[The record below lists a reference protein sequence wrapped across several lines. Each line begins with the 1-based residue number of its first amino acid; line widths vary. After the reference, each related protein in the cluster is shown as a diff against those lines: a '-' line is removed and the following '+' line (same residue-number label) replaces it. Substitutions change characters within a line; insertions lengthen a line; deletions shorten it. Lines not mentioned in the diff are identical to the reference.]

1 MPLEVRPQAKPPLPP
16 NQPALG
22 ENPYTAANQ
31 AKDELHRL
39 LEEPLELK
47 TDGTICLT
55 QMQMVFF
62 QHDDGYLW
70 PSRIKL
76 LHFAG
81 SVSMKMNYG
90 KGISRYLAEQLLP
103 KLQELAGGSCT
114 TPIADTDSLER
125 YWGLRLVTYL
135 GKNVKVTSGE
145 ASHSGVLKGA
155 VSTGCS
161 ESTYKLRISAE
172 NEREVPLN
180 LSDLA
185 NGTTTVQTVDGQT

>member
-31 AKDELHRL
+31 AKDELYRL

-55 QMQMVFF
+55 QMQMVYF

-90 KGISRYLAEQLLP
+90 KGAGRCLAKELLP
-103 KLQELAGGSCT
+103 KLQELASGSCT
-114 TPIADTDSLER
+114 TPMADMDSLER
-125 YWGLRLVTYL
+125 YWELRLVTYL
-135 GKNVKVTSGE
+135 GKNVEVTSGE
-145 ASHSGVLKGA
+145 ASHTGVFKGA
-155 VSTGCS
+155 ISTGYPD
-161 ESTYKLRISAE
+161 STFKLRISAG

-185 NGTTTVQTVDGQT
+185 NGTTTVQAVDGET